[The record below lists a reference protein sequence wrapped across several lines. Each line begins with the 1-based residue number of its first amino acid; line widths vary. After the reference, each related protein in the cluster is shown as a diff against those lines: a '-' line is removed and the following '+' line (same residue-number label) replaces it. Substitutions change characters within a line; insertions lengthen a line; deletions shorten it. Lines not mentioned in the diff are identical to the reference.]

1 MPGDDDGF
9 LVPAA
14 CMLRVDVVTACR
26 SVVKVMSEQGDDG
39 NAAPPASISPESIGK
54 GLTDTGSDVVSPGFD
69 TSEYTPDI
77 TAEYRVEVQGLLH
90 SLFGEFLQAQEP
102 RLHDVLQSARELD
115 AHEGALLVKALQ
127 SVGIR
132 FQLTAI
138 ADEIADTRKIR
149 LVEAAGGPDAVIGS
163 FHRVLDRAAA
173 RGVSEAEVTEA
184 LTNFKVSP
192 TITAHPTEAKR
203 VTILENHRRI
213 YRQLVALET
222 NRWTPRE
229 REQRIDE
236 LRNSIALLWMTG
248 ELRLEKPTLDEELS
262 WGLHFFNETL
272 IEGARDVGGKLA
284 DALRS
289 HFPGVSIETPAFLKF
304 SSWIGGDRDG
314 NPNITVDMTRRTL
327 RRHHYNAIQR
337 YIAELDSLVR
347 ILSISEHV
355 RPPDDTFRKHLKTCL
370 EATGEAEEIV
380 RRNPHEPFRQFCV
393 ASTARLHANVEGTD
407 IKARPYRE
415 PDDFIADLQA
425 LESGLREIGAGGI
438 ATREIASLR
447 YLVACFGFRTAALDI
462 RQNVSVINRT
472 VNALG
477 GTPGQPGD
485 DPVDGARIDV
495 DSLEAGSE
503 AAETVALF
511 KLLGERQSDPQAIG
525 AFVLSMTSSAR
536 DVLAVQWLAEAMDVT
551 PNFPPIVPLFE
562 TLDNLRKAPSILDEL
577 LSGTRSRAAL
587 TDDAGA
593 VEIMLGYSETNKGG
607 GNLTSVWELHKAQR
621 AILAVCEKHE
631 IPVRFFHGRGG
642 SVSRGGAPTGRAIAA
657 QPAGTVRGQLRL
669 IEQGEVVSGKYSNRG
684 TTRTHLELLGAGV
697 LSHSLQSAASES
709 GKAAHQ
715 AADLME
721 LLSEKSH
728 ATFRKLV
735 ETPGFLDYF
744 VSASPVRELSLLRLS
759 STPSMRFGGGDL
771 DDLRATPWVFALSQN
786 RHLINGWYGLGSAL
800 DAQIAAGG
808 LEDLKSMFAGLKVFR
823 LVIDEVEKTLLQTD
837 IAIAARYAGLV
848 EDETT
853 RRLVFEQISAEY
865 ELTVKHVLSITGEDC
880 IAARFPSF
888 SRRIAEAAPLID
900 RCNAWQLS
908 LLRRYRADPSQ
919 EWNRVPLLLSMHCIA
934 TGLGWTG

>member
-1 MPGDDDGF
+1 
-9 LVPAA
+9 
-14 CMLRVDVVTACR
+14 
-26 SVVKVMSEQGDDG
+26 MSEQGDEV
-39 NAAPPASISPESIGK
+39 NAAPPASGSAESIYK
-54 GLTDTGSDVVSPGFD
+54 GPIDRGLDVTSAEFD
-69 TSEYTPDI
+69 ASEYTPDI

-102 RLHDVLQSARELD
+102 RLHDVLESARELD

-138 ADEIADTRKIR
+138 ADEIADTRKR
-149 LVEAAGGPDAVIGS
+149 RRVEAAGGLDAVIGS
-163 FHRVLDRAAA
+163 FHRTLDRAVA
-173 RGVSEAEVTEA
+173 RGVSATEVSDA
-184 LTNFKVSP
+184 LANFKVSP

-229 REQRIDE
+229 RGKRIDE

-248 ELRLEKPTLDEELS
+248 ELRLEKPTLDEEVS

-272 IEGARDVGGKLA
+272 IEGASDVGGRLS
-284 DALRS
+284 DALHS
-289 HFPGVSIETPAFLKF
+289 HFPDVSIETPAFLKF

-314 NPNITVDMTRRTL
+314 NPNITAEMTRRTL
-327 RRHHYNAIQR
+327 RRHHDNAIQR
-337 YIAELDSLVR
+337 YLAELDRLVR

-355 RPPDDTFRKHLKTCL
+355 RPPDDAFRDHLKNCL
-370 EATGEAEEIV
+370 EATDEADDIV

-393 ASTARLHANVEGTD
+393 ATTARLRARIEGAAS
-407 IKARPYRE
+407 KARPYAG
-415 PDDFIADLQA
+415 PDEFVADLQA
-425 LESGLREIGAGGI
+425 LENGLRVIGAGVI
-438 ATREIASLR
+438 AGNEIASLR

-462 RQNVSVINRT
+462 RQNVNVINRS
-472 VNALG
+472 VSALG
-477 GTPGQPGD
+477 GNPGQPGD
-485 DPVDGARIDV
+485 GVAKGAGIDL

-503 AAETVALF
+503 VAETVELF
-511 KLLGERQSDPQAIG
+511 KLLGESQTDPQAIG
-525 AFVLSMTSSAR
+525 AFVLSMTSSAQ
-536 DVLAVQWLAEAMDVT
+536 DVHAVQWLAEAVGAT

-562 TLDNLRKAPSILDEL
+562 TLENLRKAPEILEEL
-577 LSGTRSRAAL
+577 LSETRSRAAL
-587 TDDAGA
+587 TDEAGV

-621 AILAVCEKHE
+621 AILAVCEKHQVQ
-631 IPVRFFHGRGG
+631 VRFFHGRGG

-669 IEQGEVVSGKYSNRG
+669 IEQGEVVSAKYSNRG
-684 TTRTHLELLGAGV
+684 TARTHLELLGAGV
-697 LSHSLQSAASES
+697 LSHSLQSAASDFGETEQ
-709 GKAAHQ
+709 Q
-715 AADLME
+715 ATDLME
-721 LLSEKSH
+721 ALSEKSH
-728 ATFRKLV
+728 ATFRELV
-735 ETPGFLDYF
+735 GAPGFLDYF
-744 VSASPVRELSLLRLS
+744 VSASPVRELSLLRLG
-759 STPSMRFGGGDL
+759 STPSIRFGGGDL
-771 DDLRATPWVFALSQN
+771 NDLRATPWVFALSQN
-786 RHLINGWYGLGSAL
+786 RHLLNGWYGLGSAL

-808 LEDLKSMFAGLKVFR
+808 LEDLKTMFAELKVFR

-837 IAIAARYAGLV
+837 IAIAARYAELV

-853 RRLVFEQISAEY
+853 RHQIFGQISAEY
-865 ELTVKHVLSITGEDC
+865 ELTVKHVLSITGEDR

-900 RCNAWQLS
+900 RCNAWQLT